1 MMFSLLRHQPRPLI
15 VLFMNNFHEQALTV
29 PVSLTRFEVGKR
41 YKHGWIGDSQ
51 LFTTYTVISRTKH
64 FIQLAESEPG
74 RTFKVKT
81 FNYEGSE
88 RCYPRGKYSLCPI
101 LSAEKEAK

>member
-1 MMFSLLRHQPRPLI
+1 MGY
-15 VLFMNNFHEQALTV
+15 FHDQALSV

-64 FIQLAESEPG
+64 FIQLAESESD
-74 RTFKVKT
+74 RAFKVKI

-88 RCYPRGKYSLCPI
+88 RCYPRGKYSMCPT
-101 LSAEKEAK
+101 LSAEKEVE

>member
-1 MMFSLLRHQPRPLI
+1 
-15 VLFMNNFHEQALTV
+15 MNNFHEQALTV

-41 YKHGWIGDSQ
+41 YGHRWIGDSD

-64 FIQLAESEPG
+64 FIQLAESESD
-74 RTFKVKT
+74 RTFKVKI

-88 RCYPRGKYSLCPI
+88 RCYPRGKYSMCPT
-101 LSAEKEAK
+101 LSAEKEVK

>member
-1 MMFSLLRHQPRPLI
+1 MNSFQKQA
-15 VLFMNNFHEQALTV
+15 FM
-29 PVSLTRFEVGKR
+29 PPPSITRFEVGKR

-51 LFTTYTVISRTKH
+51 LFSTYTVIIRTKH

-88 RCYPRGKYSLCPI
+88 RCYPRGKYSMCPT
-101 LSAEKEAK
+101 LSAEKEVK